1 MGLFDRWRRKE
12 KKEKKTVVRGREIM
26 RVEAPERTPKK
37 SEVEQTPESKEKITQ
52 LIAEYQRLVA
62 RREELQRERSEL
74 TRRLDSGELTAI
86 QFRKELM
93 NRIQEAAKITDGI
106 RETSS
111 QLIALGHPGVA
122 V

>member
-12 KKEKKTVVRGREIM
+12 KKKTKTVVKGREIM
-26 RVEAPERTPKK
+26 RVEAPERKPKTE
-37 SEVEQTPESKEKITQ
+37 EVEKTPESKEKIAK
-52 LIAEYQRLVA
+52 LIAEYQRLVE

-93 NRIQEAAKITDGI
+93 NRIQEAARITDGI
-106 RETSS
+106 RETSTA
-111 QLIALGHPGVA
+111 LIELGHPGVA